1 MKKTATKKKETLRK
15 KQYRVIG
22 IDPGTA
28 SCGWGI
34 LDVENPSETLVN
46 FGVIR
51 TSKDDDPGHRLM
63 QIYSKLGKMLRKD
76 KPDVLAMERLFFFR
90 NQLTAMQV
98 AQAQGAIM
106 LAAHRAKIP
115 LAIYTPAQIKQ
126 VVCDDGKA
134 TKKQMIAAIRKLFG
148 IRRKKSHEKLGDDSA
163 DALAVA
169 VCHARSLLVRPQGKP
184 RKQYSKYT
192 EAL

>member
-1 MKKTATKKKETLRK
+1 M
-15 KQYRVIG
+15 IG

-34 LDVENPSETLVN
+34 LDVKNPSETLVN

-63 QIYSKLGKMLRKD
+63 RIYMKLGKMLRKD
-76 KPDVLAMERLFFFR
+76 KPDILAMERLFFFR

-106 LAAHRAKIP
+106 LAAWRANVP

-126 VVCDDGKA
+126 VVCQDGKA
-134 TKKQMIAAIRKLFG
+134 TKKQMIAKIRKLFG
-148 IRRKKSHEKLGDDSA
+148 IRRKKSHEKLVDDSA

-169 VCHARSLLVRPQGKP
+169 VCHARAPLVKSRGKP
-184 RKQYSKYT
+184 RKK
-192 EAL
+192 